1 MTGMGQVPSPW
12 HARAALADAR
22 TMRSEYLVSVS
33 HGFLTALDVIMASE
47 PADGMPLRPI
57 SLRQLTLARPHVGEA
72 RSKGLLS
79 EVSAR
84 LGLKDDLSARTIAWL
99 TQPKVRGSRFF
110 ACLDAEQSF
119 TTPWPGF
126 PVAPRPQEGTAAHV

>member
-1 MTGMGQVPSPW
+1 MGQVPSPW

-47 PADGMPLRPI
+47 RTEGIALRSL

-72 RSKGLLS
+72 RSKALLS

-84 LGLKDDLSARTIAWL
+84 LGLKEDISGRTISWL
-99 TQPKVRGSRFF
+99 TQPSVRGSRFF
-110 ACLDAEQSF
+110 AWLDAEQSF
-119 TTPWPGF
+119 RTPWPGF